1 MNWENPALREAIYE
15 TMSWWLNKG
24 IDGFRMD
31 VINLIS
37 KQTGLPNDPN
47 VNADNHGSS
56 MTFVANG
63 PKVHQYLQEMNAK
76 VLSRNDII
84 TVGETPE

>member
-1 MNWENPALREAIYE
+1 IYE
-15 TMSWWLNKG
+15 TMAWWLNKG

-84 TVGETPE
+84 TVGETPGVTTSD